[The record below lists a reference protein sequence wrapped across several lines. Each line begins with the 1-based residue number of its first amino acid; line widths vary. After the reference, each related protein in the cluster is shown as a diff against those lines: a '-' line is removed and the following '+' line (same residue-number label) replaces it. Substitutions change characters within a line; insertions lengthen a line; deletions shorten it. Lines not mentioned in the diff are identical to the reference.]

1 MIDFLNYVVLSTDGV
16 YGLRVIHILLLCA
29 FGWFLPS
36 AIKDMKEILG
46 KDS

>member
-29 FGWFLPS
+29 FGWLLPS
-36 AIKDMKEILG
+36 SIRDIKEILR

>member
-1 MIDFLNYVVLSTDGV
+1 MIDFLNYVVLSSDGI
-16 YGLRVIHILLLCA
+16 YGLMVIHILLLCA

-36 AIKDMKEILG
+36 AIRDIKEILR